1 MVERASKTSSAS
13 PSGTSRPAAARRH
26 VQRGQGTAFVPC
38 RPPRTMGCASDSR
51 APSKGRTD
59 PARLPRTFPV
69 RGRVARLDR
78 TPARL
83 GHRPAMHPT
92 PEVPSSC
99 GVRPVRADVRELA
112 RARQA
117 IAALTHPDTRAI
129 VDTAMG
135 TLHAALSGGGLQV
148 SKIPGLQSAIRK
160 HVRQAWMDGI
170 IAPLARSRHPADRA
184 VLDAI
189 PKDFAL
195 KAHAEVL
202 ATLERIA
209 RWIPEDADG
218 TRQHVGRAFDYLRML
233 PLVLQALA
241 DLEVLAP
248 GATATGRPAS
258 EAGPAD
264 LADATALVQ
273 RRLKAALSPGL
284 PSLVDDLA
292 DLVYRGPLGAAD
304 TPTLRW
310 TAAALLAPPAR
321 GARKSDRGG
330 PQWRRGLAIAL
341 SRDLVDEALAP
352 AAGRLLRRHVGL
364 EVGDA
369 SYIRG
374 EGHGG
379 RLNLALSRDGV
390 RLLLSVRFD
399 IAAGR
404 FEQTSA
410 AVLSDGVLTT
420 LAPEGVEALL
430 DASIPS
436 TLDTPA
442 HRAMRRLSRRDG
454 PSTFRLGVTE
464 AGELAVAI
472 DTPGKQDVGLLAE
485 LVRSGDDEGVAVRFA
500 PGRDMVL
507 AAGLIELGFGW
518 CEDANGRYLL
528 RAPYDAACR
537 PGR

>member
-1 MVERASKTSSAS
+1 
-13 PSGTSRPAAARRH
+13 
-26 VQRGQGTAFVPC
+26 
-38 RPPRTMGCASDSR
+38 MGCASDSR

-59 PARLPRTFPV
+59 PARLPRAV
-69 RGRVARLDR
+69 AARGRVARLDR

-92 PEVPSSC
+92 PDLPASPADVP
-99 GVRPVRADVRELA
+99 PVRADVRELA

-117 IAALTHPDTRAI
+117 LSALTHPDTRSI

-195 KAHAEVL
+195 KAHAEVQ
-202 ATLERIA
+202 AALERIA
-209 RWIPEDADG
+209 RWVPEDADG
-218 TRQHVGRAFDYLRML
+218 TREHLGRAFDYLRML
-233 PLVLQALA
+233 PLILQALA

-248 GATATGRPAS
+248 GAARAGRPAS
-258 EAGPAD
+258 ETGPAD
-264 LADATALVQ
+264 LAAATALV
-273 RRLKAALSPGL
+273 RSRLKAALSPGL
-284 PSLVDDLA
+284 PSLVRDFA
-292 DLVYRGPLGAAD
+292 DLVYRGPLGGAD
-304 TPTLRW
+304 IPALRW

-321 GARKSDRGG
+321 GGRRSDRGG
-330 PQWRRGLAIAL
+330 PQWRRSLANAL

-352 AAGRLLRRHVGL
+352 AAGRVLRRHAGL
-364 EVGDA
+364 EIGDA
-369 SYIRG
+369 RYVRG

-379 RLNLALSRDGV
+379 RLDLTLSRAGV

-404 FEQTSA
+404 FEQSSA
-410 AVLSDGVLTT
+410 VVSQDGAVTA
-420 LAPEGVEALL
+420 LAPEDADAIL
-430 DASIPS
+430 DAAIPG
-436 TLDTPA
+436 TLDTAA

-454 PSTFRLGVTE
+454 APVPHMHVNGTGELQVASE
-464 AGELAVAI
+464 AGRE
-472 DTPGKQDVGLLAE
+472 QDAGLLEE
-485 LVRSGDDEGVAVRFA
+485 LVRTADEEGSAIRFDPVR
-500 PGRDMVL
+500 DLVL
-507 AAGLIELGFGW
+507 ASSLVELGFAWQDGP
-518 CEDANGRYLL
+518 AGRRYLL
-528 RAPYDAACR
+528 RTPVEPTRR
-537 PGR
+537 PGP